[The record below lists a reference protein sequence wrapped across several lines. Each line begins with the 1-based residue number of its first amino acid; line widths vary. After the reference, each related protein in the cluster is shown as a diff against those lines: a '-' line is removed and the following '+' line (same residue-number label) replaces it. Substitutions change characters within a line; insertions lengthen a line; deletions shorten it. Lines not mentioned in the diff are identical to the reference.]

1 MQDQQ
6 LEGRLTAGGTIP
18 MPHWTFEALAQA
30 DRKTLEKVLLAASAP
45 DPAQL
50 AGYVYDGYN
59 HEPLAQLVAQKFRKA
74 FYQQERLL
82 HGYNQMVMQDG
93 QHFTGEWRVRMKQ
106 GKPAVQG
113 FYRVT
118 FAKDEPA
125 REVWAAYAHLAYL
138 NYNIDLNPRWN
149 VPMRSIRDY
158 VGLPNAGDHSLLL
171 GKAYLRIAPGLT
183 LFASYFVLGHPQ
195 TLDGAASEKLL

>member
-6 LEGRLTAGGTIP
+6 LEGRLTAGRTII
-18 MPHWTFEALAQA
+18 MPTWTFEALAQA
-30 DRKTLEKVLLAASAP
+30 DRKTLEEVLMVATAP

-50 AGYVYDGYN
+50 AGRVYDGYN

-74 FYQQERLL
+74 FYQHEHLL

-93 QHFTGEWRVRMKQ
+93 QHSTGKWRVRMKH

-118 FAKDEPA
+118 FVKDEPPS
-125 REVWAAYAHLAYL
+125 EVSALYRHLVYF

-158 VGLPNAGDHSLLL
+158 VGRPA
-171 GKAYLRIAPGLT
+171 
-183 LFASYFVLGHPQ
+183 
-195 TLDGAASEKLL
+195 